1 MTQAATSESPSTPR
15 TAGQEEVGA
24 WTLAHSQVLPGSLL
38 TTVFLTGSQGSQ
50 MIACHPVGEIVPP
63 WLAGVASR
71 AVAQREPVGI
81 SRYSVG
87 NRAVQAISHPL
98 YQQSMLVGAVVLLRD
113 GTLPFTREDAD
124 ALHESTTKFPA
135 LMYISPE
142 AAKESRNPDRM
153 VLDLVR
159 KMCSSKDARDA
170 AEVLSIGL
178 AGQLEC
184 ERVSIGIRHGLKTR
198 LMVSSDAAH
207 VFSSAGAS
215 AELQL
220 AMDESIDQACTLV
233 HPAESARELCVL
245 AAHVQLADKMRSAGV
260 CTVPLA
266 WQGEIIG
273 AIVAERRR
281 AGAFSADEVAV
292 IEQLAAAS
300 AAWLRMQRNVEMPWR
315 KRAMQSLAEGFG
327 KAGQGRFRLAGLAV
341 AIALAVLFALPVDRE
356 IAAPVKLEGAIQRV
370 ITAPGDSYL
379 EKVHVRPGDMV
390 KAGQVLVEFASEDLR
405 VERQRLV
412 AEMGGREAASAEAM
426 AKQELGALAVQ
437 ASKIKESQAQLE
449 LLDQRLARMRITAP
463 FDAVVIQGDLS
474 NALGAPTRKGDVLMT
489 LAPAHN
495 FRAIVEI
502 DESEIGEVRKG
513 QEGAMVLT
521 AMPYSTLP
529 LRVKD
534 VIPLAVVGQGRSYF
548 EAEVELLP
556 MRIRTDDLRPGMR
569 GIARLSGEPRARGLV
584 WWEHASVW
592 LRLTWWRWIG

>member
-1 MTQAATSESPSTPR
+1 MSRNT
-15 TAGQEEVGA
+15 GQEEVGA

-38 TTVFLTGSQGSQ
+38 TAVFLTGSQGSQ
-50 MIACHPVGEIVPP
+50 LVCCHPASQIVPP

-87 NRAVQAISHPL
+87 NRAVQAIAHPL
-98 YQQSMLVGAVVLLRD
+98 YQEGMLVGAVALLRD
-113 GTLPFTREDAD
+113 GTLPVAPRDMD
-124 ALHESTTKFPA
+124 ALEVSAGNFPP
-135 LMYISPE
+135 LVYIAPG
-142 AAKESRNPDRM
+142 AAKESENPDRT
-153 VLDLVR
+153 VLALVR
-159 KMCSSKDARDA
+159 KMCASKNARDA

-178 AGQLEC
+178 AAQFDC
-184 ERVSIGIRHGLKTR
+184 ERVSIGVRHGLKTE
-198 LMVSSDAAH
+198 LLVSSDAAH
-207 VFSSAGAS
+207 ALSANTS
-215 AELQL
+215 AAEMLL

-233 HPAESARELCVL
+233 HPADSARELCVL
-245 AAHVQLADKMRSAGV
+245 AAHTQLADKMRSAGV

-266 WQGEIIG
+266 WQGEVFG
-273 AIVAERRR
+273 ALVAERRR
-281 AGAFSADEVAV
+281 AGAFDVAEVAML
-292 IEQLAAAS
+292 EQAAA
-300 AAWLRMQRNVEMPWR
+300 AAGAWLRMQRTLEMPWR
-315 KRAMQSLAEGFG
+315 QRALDKLSKSFET
-327 KAGQGRFRLAGLAV
+327 AGQGRFRLAAV
-341 AIALAVLFALPVDRE
+341 LVAAVLAVLFAWPVDRE

-379 EKVHVRPGDMV
+379 EKVHVRPGDVV

-405 VERQRLV
+405 VERQRLM

-437 ASKIKESQAQLE
+437 AAKVRESQAQLE

-502 DESEIGEVRKG
+502 DESEIGEIQPG

-521 AMPYSTLP
+521 AMPYTTLP
-529 LRVKD
+529 LRVKG
-534 VIPLAVVGQGRSYF
+534 VTPLAVVGQGRSYF

-556 MRIRTDDLRPGMR
+556 SRIAQGELRPGMR
-569 GIARLSGEPRARGLV
+569 GIARLFGVRRARGMV
-584 WWEHASVW
+584 WVEQATVW